1 MRTVLIT
8 DVRYRTAMAV
18 IRPLKRAGYRILA
31 VQASAEAPLDPP
43 AFVCRSVDECVRLD
57 GSVHDAAYADRLL
70 ALCRAQTERPA
81 LFPIGAD
88 TLSAVAARRAE
99 FQAVCYFL
107 VADPEILDSANDKR
121 VVARA
126 ALACGVPVPREFD
139 VANGERPVF
148 PVILKPR
155 CGEKLGLHAEQRY
168 AVARNAAEFDAA
180 WARMSALDPQC
191 LVQELVEGPGCG
203 VCLVMDAESRPVSV
217 FCHRRIREYPITGG
231 PSACCESLYDEKMV
245 VQAVSL
251 LQALHFV
258 GIAMVEFKGGR
269 VLEINPRVWGSYPL
283 TEAAG
288 SRFAEDYIRAAS
300 GTVFAQPDAAYR
312 RGQRMRFVLNDTL
325 SVLAHL
331 KKGHLRVAASGLA
344 DLFRAKEALFRFR
357 DQRPFWRYLHQ
368 TLRKGT
374 RA

>member
-1 MRTVLIT
+1 M
-8 DVRYRTAMAV
+8 
-18 IRPLKRAGYRILA
+18 
-31 VQASAEAPLDPP
+31 
-43 AFVCRSVDECVRLD
+43 
-57 GSVHDAAYADRLL
+57 
-70 ALCRAQTERPA
+70 
-81 LFPIGAD
+81 
-88 TLSAVAARRAE
+88 
-99 FQAVCYFL
+99 
-107 VADPEILDSANDKR
+107 
-121 VVARA
+121 
-126 ALACGVPVPREFD
+126 
-139 VANGERPVF
+139 
-148 PVILKPR
+148 ILKPR

-231 PSACCESLYDEKMV
+231 PSACCESLYDEKIV

-368 TLRKGT
+368 TLR
-374 RA
+374 

>member
-1 MRTVLIT
+1 MRTVLVT

-18 IRPLKRAGYRILA
+18 IRPLKRAGYRVLA
-31 VQASAEAPLDPP
+31 VQTAAESPLDPP
-43 AFVCRSVDECVRLD
+43 AFVCRSADECVRLD
-57 GSVHDAAYADRLL
+57 GSVHDAAYAGRLL
-70 ALCRAQTERPA
+70 ALCRAQAERPA

-88 TLSAVAARRAE
+88 TLGVLAAHRAE
-99 FQAVCYFL
+99 FQKVCDFL

-121 VVARA
+121 AVARA
-126 ALACGVPVPREFD
+126 ARACGVPTPREFD
-139 VANGERPVF
+139 VASGERPVF

-191 LVQELVEGPGCG
+191 LVQELAEGDGCG

-217 FCHRRIREYPITGG
+217 FCHRRIREYPISGG
-231 PSACCESLYDEKMV
+231 PSACCISIYDEKKV
-245 VQAVSL
+245 AQAVSL

-258 GIAMVEFKGGR
+258 GIAMVEFKGER
-269 VLEINPRVWGSYPL
+269 VLEINPRVWGSFPL

-288 SRFAEDYIRAAS
+288 SRFAEDYVRAAS
-300 GTVFAQPDAAYR
+300 GEVFPRPDDAYR
-312 RGQRMRFVLNDTL
+312 RGRRMRFALNDTL
-325 SVLAHL
+325 SILAHL

-344 DLFRAKEALFRFR
+344 DVFRAQEALFRFR
-357 DQRPFWRYLHQ
+357 DQRPFWRYLRQ

-374 RA
+374 HA